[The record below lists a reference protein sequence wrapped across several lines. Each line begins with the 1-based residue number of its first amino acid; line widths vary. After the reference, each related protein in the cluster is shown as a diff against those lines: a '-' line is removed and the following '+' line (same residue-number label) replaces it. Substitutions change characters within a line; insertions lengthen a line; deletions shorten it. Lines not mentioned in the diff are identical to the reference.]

1 MPYEFVDELTV
12 ADIAF
17 RAWGHD
23 IEETFVSAAD
33 AVMNAM
39 VEDLDAIRPRDARM
53 LNVEHEALDLLLFNF
68 LQELV
73 YYKDAEQLLLRIQQL
88 RIAIDSQPYTLHAT
102 AVGEPIDPERHRM
115 RVDVKAVTLHHFS
128 LTQTEHGWEAMV
140 ILDI

>member
-17 RAWGHD
+17 RAWGHTL
-23 IEETFVSAAD
+23 EETFVAAAD

-39 VEDLDAIRPRDARM
+39 VEDLDAIQPQDTRI

-68 LQELV
+68 LQEFV
-73 YYKDAEQLLLRIQQL
+73 YYKDAEQLLLRVQQL
-88 RIAIDSQPYTLHAT
+88 RIAADRQPYSLEAT
-102 AVGEPIDPERHRM
+102 AVGECIDPQRHRM
-115 RVDVKAVTLHHFS
+115 RVDVKAVTLHRFS
-128 LTQTEHGWEAMV
+128 LKQTDSGWEATV

>member
-23 IEETFVSAAD
+23 VEETFVAAAD

-39 VEDLDAIRPRDARM
+39 VEDLEAIQPQDTRI

-73 YYKDAEQLLLRIQQL
+73 YYKDAEQLLLRVQQL
-88 RIAIDSQPYTLHAT
+88 RIADGRQPYNLQAT
-102 AVGEPIDPERHRM
+102 MVGEPIDPNRHHM
-115 RVDVKAVTLHHFS
+115 GVDVKAVTLHHFA
-128 LTQTEHGWEAMV
+128 LTQTEHGWEATV

>member
-17 RAWGHD
+17 RAWGRD
-23 IEETFVSAAD
+23 LVETFVAAAD

-39 VEDLDAIRPRDARM
+39 VEDLETIQPHNTRQ
-53 LNVEHEALDLLLFNF
+53 LSVEQDALDMLLFNF

-88 RIAIDSQPYTLHAT
+88 RIADDRQPYTLHAT
-102 AVGEPIDPERHRM
+102 AVGERIDPDRHHM
-115 RVDVKAVTLHHFS
+115 RVDVKAVTLHRFS
-128 LTQTEHGWEAMV
+128 LTQTERGWEATV